1 MLTLQ
6 LSDVQRS
13 AYSIGMTAVV
23 IGGLACGVKIVS
35 RCVTTN
41 MLLIICGLV
50 VVCDTIHR
58 SLCFKL

>member
-6 LSDVQRS
+6 LSDVQRT

-23 IGGLACGVKIVS
+23 IGGLACGIKVIS

-41 MLLIICGLV
+41 MLLPICGLV
-50 VVCDTIHR
+50 VVCDIISR
-58 SLCFKL
+58 PLCFKR